1 VLEHSRRGL
10 NYDASAKQA
19 RQLSRDRN
27 RDRRRIAICDGKA
40 HTQMRTISQSLGP
53 WVEPHRRPQ
62 LPISSDYHCLQART
76 LLQLA
81 RKTNSTDTAK
91 ALLKL
96 AGEYIELAEE
106 MVRLSQHRGVA

>member
-1 VLEHSRRGL
+1 
-10 NYDASAKQA
+10 
-19 RQLSRDRN
+19 
-27 RDRRRIAICDGKA
+27 
-40 HTQMRTISQSLGP
+40 M
-53 WVEPHRRPQ
+53 
-62 LPISSDYHCLQART
+62 PISSDYHCLQAGT

-106 MVRLSQHRGVA
+106 MARLSRVVAVTNENTRVA

>member
-1 VLEHSRRGL
+1 MIVS
-10 NYDASAKQA
+10 ASLFAPEKRIPKCA
-19 RQLSRDRN
+19 RF
-27 RDRRRIAICDGKA
+27 
-40 HTQMRTISQSLGP
+40 SQSPGP
-53 WVEPHRRPQ
+53 WGEPHRRPL
-62 LPISSDYHCLQART
+62 LPISSDYHCLQAST

-106 MVRLSQHRGVA
+106 WRDFRELSR

>member
-1 VLEHSRRGL
+1 
-10 NYDASAKQA
+10 
-19 RQLSRDRN
+19 
-27 RDRRRIAICDGKA
+27 
-40 HTQMRTISQSLGP
+40 
-53 WVEPHRRPQ
+53 